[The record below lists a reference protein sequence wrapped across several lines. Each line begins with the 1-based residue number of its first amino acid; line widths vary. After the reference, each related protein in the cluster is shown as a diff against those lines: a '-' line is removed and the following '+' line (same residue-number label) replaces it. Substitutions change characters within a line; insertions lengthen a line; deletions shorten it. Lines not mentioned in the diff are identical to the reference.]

1 MQRRLQDDNDHQRLR
16 ASEQTIIVGGPAQ
29 GREAALSTTGAGWRG
44 RSHSIETRV
53 EGSSKLR
60 TDLRTAHTLWMI
72 RLIAALL
79 WDSLDERCIA
89 QQAGESNNEAHM

>member
-60 TDLRTAHTLWMI
+60 TDLLTAHTLWMI
-72 RLIAALL
+72 RLDRRAALGL
-79 WDSLDERCIA
+79 TGRTLHRSASRRVK
-89 QQAGESNNEAHM
+89 